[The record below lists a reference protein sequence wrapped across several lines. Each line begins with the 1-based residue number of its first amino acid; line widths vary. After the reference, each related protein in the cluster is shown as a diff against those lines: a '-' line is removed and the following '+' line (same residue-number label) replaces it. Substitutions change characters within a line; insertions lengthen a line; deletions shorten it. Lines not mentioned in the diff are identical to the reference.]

1 VWKGWRSRDGAER
14 LRKSHVER
22 GSRRGG
28 RAGGVE
34 GAEADI
40 CRGLM
45 RSRAVKRGLKAGRE
59 RPSGACGCVV
69 LRTWNGSR
77 LREKGW

>member
-1 VWKGWRSRDGAER
+1 M
-14 LRKSHVER
+14 RKSHVER
-22 GSRRGG
+22 GPGGGG

-40 CRGLM
+40 GRGRM

-59 RPSGACGCVV
+59 RPSGACCCVV
-69 LRTWNGSR
+69 VRTWIGSR